1 MPYYHV
7 AIANKSGK
15 IRWAFAFNMSKEQVD
30 ERIVLPFKQQR
41 PFMCGKRVIQPSDI
55 ELIKIS
61 KTDETSSE
69 ILANSGR
76 SRTFRKV
83 MGRLMSEH
91 GAEDEHVDEWYVI
104 DAGKDATRELIE
116 EISLLKELPRQ
127 IPKVSRAKDTVFIV
141 HGREVEQALLLQKYL
156 KDKLKV
162 KAVVFDDLPDK
173 GRTVIEQLE
182 YLRDHVYYAFVIVTP
197 DDVGCLR
204 EEIQN
209 VAKMVVG
216 LKTVSNETVSKIFQ
230 MLNER
235 ARQNVVFELG
245 LFIGALGRENVCSLL
260 HKDVKEKPSDIDG
273 VLYKLFDKSVTE
285 VFHEIVEELGRE
297 S

>member
-1 MPYYHV
+1 MSYYHV

-15 IRWAFAFNMSKEQVD
+15 VRWAFAFNMSKEQV
-30 ERIVLPFKQQR
+30 EAEVVLPFKQQR
-41 PFMCGKRVIQPSDI
+41 SFMCGKRVIQPSDI
-55 ELIKIS
+55 EFIRIN
-61 KTDETSSE
+61 KTDEKSSQ
-69 ILANSGR
+69 ILAKKGR
-76 SRTFRKV
+76 KRILRKV
-83 MGRLMSEH
+83 MSRLLSER
-91 GAEDEHVDEWYVI
+91 GEEEYIDEWYII
-104 DAGKDATRELIE
+104 DAGKDVTRELIG
-116 EISLLKELPRQ
+116 EISLPKEPLKE
-127 IPKVSRAKDTVFIV
+127 IPKVSKVKDIVFIV
-141 HGREVEQALLLQKYL
+141 HGREDKQALLLQKYL

-182 YLRDHVYYAFVIVTP
+182 YIRDHVYHAFVIVTP

-209 VAKMVVG
+209 IAKMIVG

-230 MLNER
+230 TLNER

-245 LFIGALGRENVCSLL
+245 LFLGALGRENVCCLL

-273 VLYKLFDKSVTE
+273 VLYKPFDKSVTE
-285 VFHEIVEELGRE
+285 VFHEIAEELERE